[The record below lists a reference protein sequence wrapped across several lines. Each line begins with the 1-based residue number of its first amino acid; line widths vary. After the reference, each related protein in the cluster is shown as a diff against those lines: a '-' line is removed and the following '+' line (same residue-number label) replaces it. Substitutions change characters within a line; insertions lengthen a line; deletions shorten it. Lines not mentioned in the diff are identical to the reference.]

1 MLPAGRMYM
10 KFIYDKELLQRYY
23 KDILKNMALL
33 LLISSLSVI
42 APLLLRNA
50 MDITWQGGFRAGML
64 FWYLVVLTFLYSIKF
79 AYNRFR
85 FWFAEKFK
93 SEETVNLYRK
103 IFHVSYDKIN
113 EMEPTYIAERV
124 NHTVSTV
131 FNLYCNSM
139 TGIFVSAVTV
149 VAVLWMVTKISRE
162 LAVLYFLQIPL
173 QYFGFQKLL
182 NGEKSRLSQYSS
194 ELQNIA
200 AKNNKNIKA
209 VISDVNSIKQ
219 YGEADGILSFIG
231 KSMGNI
237 TKMERKANS
246 YAMDMCTVLEYLSL
260 LLKNS
265 CFLFIT
271 CLYITDRASIGD
283 LVYLN
288 LINDIYYTSISE
300 VINIQINLRDLHGA
314 AGPLCVGRD
323 RGKL

>member
-1 MLPAGRMYM
+1 M

-50 MDITWQGGFRAGML
+50 MDITFQGGFRAGML

-131 FNLYCNSM
+131 FNL
-139 TGIFVSAVTV
+139 
-149 VAVLWMVTKISRE
+149 
-162 LAVLYFLQIPL
+162 
-173 QYFGFQKLL
+173 
-182 NGEKSRLSQYSS
+182 
-194 ELQNIA
+194 
-200 AKNNKNIKA
+200 
-209 VISDVNSIKQ
+209 
-219 YGEADGILSFIG
+219 
-231 KSMGNI
+231 
-237 TKMERKANS
+237 
-246 YAMDMCTVLEYLSL
+246 
-260 LLKNS
+260 
-265 CFLFIT
+265 
-271 CLYITDRASIGD
+271 
-283 LVYLN
+283 
-288 LINDIYYTSISE
+288 
-300 VINIQINLRDLHGA
+300 
-314 AGPLCVGRD
+314 
-323 RGKL
+323 

>member
-10 KFIYDKELLQRYY
+10 KFIYDKELFQRYY

-50 MDITWQGGFRAGML
+50 MDIAFQGGFRAGML
-64 FWYLVVLTFLYSIKF
+64 FWYLIVLTFLYSIKF

-93 SEETVNLYRK
+93 NEETVNLYRK

-149 VAVLWMVTKISRE
+149 VAVLWPP
-162 LAVLYFLQIPL
+162 F
-173 QYFGFQKLL
+173 
-182 NGEKSRLSQYSS
+182 
-194 ELQNIA
+194 
-200 AKNNKNIKA
+200 
-209 VISDVNSIKQ
+209 
-219 YGEADGILSFIG
+219 
-231 KSMGNI
+231 
-237 TKMERKANS
+237 
-246 YAMDMCTVLEYLSL
+246 
-260 LLKNS
+260 
-265 CFLFIT
+265 
-271 CLYITDRASIGD
+271 
-283 LVYLN
+283 
-288 LINDIYYTSISE
+288 
-300 VINIQINLRDLHGA
+300 
-314 AGPLCVGRD
+314 
-323 RGKL
+323 